1 MAFGSEPP
9 HEVLPH
15 EVRKPA
21 SFAVTTTLTFPK
33 ARCINS
39 TVILLQEQVEATAR
53 ASLKPVL
60 QHTHTHTQN
69 TVRCICMDRRTIFCG
84 APFAK
89 AKFIDP
95 IL

>member
-39 TVILLQEQVEATAR
+39 TVILLQEQVEA
-53 ASLKPVL
+53 
-60 QHTHTHTQN
+60 
-69 TVRCICMDRRTIFCG
+69 I
-84 APFAK
+84 
-89 AKFIDP
+89 
-95 IL
+95 